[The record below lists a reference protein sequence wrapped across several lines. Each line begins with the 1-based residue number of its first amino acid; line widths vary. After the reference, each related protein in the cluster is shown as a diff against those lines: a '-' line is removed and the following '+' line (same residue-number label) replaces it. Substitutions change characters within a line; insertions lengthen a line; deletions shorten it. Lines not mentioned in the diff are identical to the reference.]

1 MPNRW
6 AAHLSDLYQG
16 KRCLFLSI
24 GQHGQRYYRSNK
36 DCIVTHFKIVDE
48 GNRSTEWGGDP
59 TYWLEVNDDGHAER
73 QIEQYPNG
81 NVISYDK
88 IQARDEYGALA
99 IMVVDGDET
108 FWRPYQIT

>member
-1 MPNRW
+1 
-6 AAHLSDLYQG
+6 
-16 KRCLFLSI
+16 
-24 GQHGQRYYRSNK
+24 
-36 DCIVTHFKIVDE
+36 VTHFKIVDE

-108 FWRPYQIT
+108 FWRPYQITKDEFENEWHTHVPLNRSIPAAGR

>member
-1 MPNRW
+1 
-6 AAHLSDLYQG
+6 
-16 KRCLFLSI
+16 
-24 GQHGQRYYRSNK
+24 
-36 DCIVTHFKIVDE
+36 VTHFKIVDE

-73 QIEQYPNG
+73 QIEHYPNG

-88 IQARDEYGALA
+88 MHDQDEYGALA

-108 FWRPYQIT
+108 FWGPYQITKDEFEYEWHAHLPLNRSIPAAGR

>member
-1 MPNRW
+1 
-6 AAHLSDLYQG
+6 
-16 KRCLFLSI
+16 
-24 GQHGQRYYRSNK
+24 
-36 DCIVTHFKIVDE
+36 VTHFKIVDE

-81 NVISYDK
+81 NVISYDRMHD
-88 IQARDEYGALA
+88 QDEFGALA

-108 FWRPYQIT
+108 FWRSYEITKDEFENEWRTHLPLNRSIPAAGR